1 MATNNKKIE
10 VPDIGNLLG
19 RISEKRDSGELPK
32 APIQSVQPIDES
44 LSLRKNVKTQKQE
57 INARTNN
64 FTRFPGG
71 RPSVK
76 NEDIEYVRL
85 SPRIPKDLKSRASIA
100 IIEERFQDRNGNLVK
115 TMDELVEI
123 ALERLLG

>member
-32 APIQSVQPIDES
+32 APIQSVQPIDEN
-44 LSLRKNVKTQKQE
+44 LYLRKNVKTQKQE

-64 FTRFPGG
+64 STRFPGG